1 MIVELSEVGKTYHP
15 RDGAPVVAVQDVNLT
30 VQEGEFVSLVGPSGC
45 GKTTVL
51 NMIIGLLAPTTGTLE
66 LRLGEESRQRPGV
79 VFQRPVLLPWRSAL
93 ENVLLP
99 SEVGGLRAR
108 RSTPDDGGEGGSRRA
123 AMEQR
128 ARSLLDMV
136 GLQGFESKLPTEL
149 SGGMQQR
156 VAIARALLLRNQLL
170 CMDEPFS
177 ALDEF
182 TREQMNE
189 QLLSIWH
196 SQSLTCV
203 FVTHNLFEATFLSDR
218 IIVMATN
225 PGRVITE
232 LEVPLPRPRT
242 RDMMTAPGCVATVA
256 RIRQLLGLSTSSQ
269 EREPAGGGA

>member
-1 MIVELSEVGKTYHP
+1 MIVELSGVGKTYHP
-15 RDGAPVVAVQDVNLT
+15 RDGAPVVAVQDVDLA
-30 VQEGEFVSLVGPSGC
+30 VREREFVSLVGPSGC

-51 NMIIGLLAPTTGTLE
+51 NMVIGLLVPTTGRLTLHLDEQERE
-66 LRLGEESRQRPGV
+66 LPGV

-99 SEVGGLRAR
+99 SEVGGLRRR
-108 RSTPDDGGEGGSRRA
+108 RSSPEATDGGSRRET
-123 AMEQR
+123 MERR

-136 GLQGFESKLPTEL
+136 GLQGFEDKLPTEL

-156 VAIARALLLRNQLL
+156 VAIARALLLKNRLL

-189 QLLSIWH
+189 QLLDIWQ
-196 SQSLTCV
+196 SQSLTCL

-218 IIVMATN
+218 IVVMGTN
-225 PGRVITE
+225 PGRVLTE
-232 LEVPLPRPRT
+232 LQVPLPRPRT
-242 RDMMTAPGCVATVA
+242 RDMMTAPGCVQTVT
-256 RIRQLLGLSTSSQ
+256 RIRELLGLSTASSQ
-269 EREPAGGGA
+269 SQTAGGGA